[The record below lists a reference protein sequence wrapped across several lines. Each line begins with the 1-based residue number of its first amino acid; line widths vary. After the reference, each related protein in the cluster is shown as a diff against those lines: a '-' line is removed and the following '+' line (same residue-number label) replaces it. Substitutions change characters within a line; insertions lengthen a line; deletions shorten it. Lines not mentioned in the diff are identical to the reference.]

1 LINFIFALLCGGA
14 VFVYLFNVCHCGFE
28 LAQWIFV
35 SAVSF
40 GVFIAVLLL
49 GILAKAI
56 GRLLTRG
63 SRSA

>member
-14 VFVYLFNVCHCGFE
+14 TFIYLFNVCHCGFE
-28 LAQWIFV
+28 LPQWIFV

-40 GVFIAVLLL
+40 GVFIIVLLL
-49 GILAKAI
+49 GMIAKAI
-56 GRLLTRG
+56 GRRLTRG